1 MENKNTQN
9 KQFDFKKEICTIP
22 NLLSLVRLCL
32 IPVIVWLYCV
42 RQDPIWTAVVLVLSG
57 ITDMV
62 DGYIARHFNMVTDFG
77 KAFDPVADKLTQLA
91 MLLCLVYRF
100 PVIAIPFVLLLVKEF
115 TSGIMSL
122 LVIRKTKE
130 VKSADWHG
138 KVCTALLYAMMV
150 LHVLWFDIPTAVSYI
165 TVGICTGM
173 LLLSF
178 MMYGM
183 RHIGDLKKAKSQPA
197 QEEF

>member
-1 MENKNTQN
+1 MKNTNSQV
-9 KQFDFKKEICTIP
+9 KAHDLKKEICTIP

-42 RQDPIWTAVVLVLSG
+42 RKDPIWTAVVLALSG
-57 ITDMV
+57 ITDIV

-77 KAFDPVADKLTQLA
+77 KALDPVADKLTQLA

-100 PVIAIPFVLLLVKEF
+100 PVIAIPFGLLLVKEVI
-115 TSGIMSL
+115 TGIMSL
-122 LVIRKTKE
+122 LVIRKTKV
-130 VKSADWHG
+130 VKGADWHG
-138 KVCTALLYAMMV
+138 KVSTALLYGMMI
-150 LHVLWFDIPTAVSYI
+150 LHLLWFNIPAVLSYI

-178 MMYGM
+178 WMYGV
-183 RHIGDLKKAKSQPA
+183 RNTGDLKNA
-197 QEEF
+197 

>member
-1 MENKNTQN
+1 MKNTNSQG
-9 KQFDFKKEICTIP
+9 QQYDLKKEICTIP

-42 RQDPIWTAVVLVLSG
+42 RKDPIWTAVVLALSG
-57 ITDMV
+57 ITDLV
-62 DGYIARHFNMVTDFG
+62 DGYIARHFHMVTDFG

-100 PVIAIPFVLLLVKEF
+100 PVIAIPFGLLLVKEV

-122 LVIRKTKE
+122 LVIRKTKV
-130 VKSADWHG
+130 VKGADWHG
-138 KVCTALLYAMMV
+138 KVCTALLYGMML
-150 LHVLWFDIPTAVSYI
+150 LHVLWFDIPTTLSYI

-178 MMYGM
+178 LMYGI
-183 RHIGDLKKAKSQPA
+183 RNTDDLKSA
-197 QEEF
+197 